1 MRIALAILLIP
12 FSAPAA
18 SLSGVVVDPNGN
30 YVIHAIAELDSGTTK
45 YLARTDDAGVYQFLD
60 LSAGEYTLTFRVP
73 GFKMRT
79 VKSIGL
85 SEPEQRRLPD
95 IALDV
100 SFSCSG
106 DGESGPFATELRPVT
121 GDASFGHLSG
131 SVLPRMKD
139 VDVTLV
145 CRTFAACRST
155 KTDSNGHFSFE
166 MLSAGVYGLNFR
178 RDGFYPVNA
187 TGYAYTV
194 NAGWE
199 SVYSPAVLEACP
211 TGNCDPQLRAPKQP
225 SVCE

>member
-1 MRIALAILLIP
+1 MIFVLAILLIP
-12 FSAPAA
+12 FSVPAA
-18 SLSGVVVDPNGN
+18 SLSGVVVDPIGA
-30 YVIHAIAELDSGTTK
+30 YITHAIAELDSGTRK
-45 YLARTDDAGVYQFLD
+45 YLARTDDVGVYQFLD

-73 GFKMRT
+73 GFKVRT
-79 VKSIGL
+79 VKSYL
-85 SEPEQRRLPD
+85 SEAEQRRLPD

-100 SFSCSG
+100 SSSCSG
-106 DGESGPFATELRPVT
+106 GGEYEPFGTELRPVT

-139 VDVTLV
+139 VEVTLV
-145 CRTFAACRST
+145 CRTFTACRST

-178 RDGFYPVNA
+178 RDGFYPLNA

-199 SVYSPAVLEACP
+199 SIYSPAVLERCP
-211 TGNCDPQLRAPKQP
+211 NGNCDPKLRAPKQP